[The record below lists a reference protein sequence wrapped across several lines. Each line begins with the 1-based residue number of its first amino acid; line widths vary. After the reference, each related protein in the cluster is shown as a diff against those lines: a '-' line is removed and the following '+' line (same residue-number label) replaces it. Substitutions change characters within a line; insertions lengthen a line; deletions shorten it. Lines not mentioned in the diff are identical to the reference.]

1 MRLEEIVNM
10 NALKGHI
17 SGMGARHALTQARD
31 AAFDLAVN
39 ETNKK
44 EIQSMFNIC
53 NQLNDAELTD
63 FRAMLAIEGI
73 FAKLTEDNKHAF
85 CSSMYP
91 QLKKHTAN
99 DQATLVV

>member
-53 NQLNDAELTD
+53 NQT
-63 FRAMLAIEGI
+63 
-73 FAKLTEDNKHAF
+73 
-85 CSSMYP
+85 
-91 QLKKHTAN
+91 
-99 DQATLVV
+99 

>member
-17 SGMGARHALTQARD
+17 SVMGARDALTQARD
-31 AAFDLAVN
+31 VAFDLAVN

-53 NQLNDAELTD
+53 NQLTDAELTD
-63 FRAMLAIEGI
+63 FRVMLAIEGI
-73 FAKLTEDNKHAF
+73 FAKLTEDKKHDF

-91 QLKKHTAN
+91 QLKKHTVN

>member
-1 MRLEEIVNM
+1 MKRIKKKFNLC
-10 NALKGHI
+10 
-17 SGMGARHALTQARD
+17 LTSAI
-31 AAFDLAVN
+31 
-39 ETNKK
+39 K
-44 EIQSMFNIC
+44 
-53 NQLNDAELTD
+53 LNDAELTD